1 MIRTGFTFGGTFD
14 FSIGT
19 SFSLAQDICLQN
31 SLFPRID
38 LGSSLIGK
46 KVVEIQ
52 TMVSARNQT
61 TNYEIGGYVRS
72 TLFITGTPNGPNVMY
87 QGVDYVSCSP
97 VQNETLIHD
106 DGKPMTPFIFE
117 GLMQMQNCVV
127 ELGAT
132 RSNVADKNFLIE
144 VTFVFVFED

>member
-1 MIRTGFTFGGTFD
+1 MTRTGFTFGGTFN

-19 SFSLAQDICLQN
+19 FFSLAQDICLQN

-72 TLFITGTPNGPNVMY
+72 ALFQTGTPNGPNVMY
-87 QGVDYVSCSP
+87 QGNDYVSCSP
-97 VQNETLIHD
+97 VQKETLILD
-106 DGKPMTPFIFE
+106 DGKPMTPFIFD

-127 ELGAT
+127 ELGT
-132 RSNVADKNFLIE
+132 TPSNVANKNFVVE